1 MRHSYPPQAPRV
13 TYPLPTNPYSRPTR
27 DADELQ
33 RLNSRLKKAN
43 TDLDVERKRNAELR
57 ITTETTARAS
67 VSAAMSDILA
77 NLLQKQAHAL
87 SAKAALEEKQR
98 DLLHREQTIT
108 NLEMYLADGQ
118 AQLKYKLE
126 QQGIRLMS
134 VVEVA
139 KLRREVELEVKR
151 RFAEVEGRIEI
162 QVERLQLQDAAQR
175 VREQVYEQ
183 VVRGEVEA
191 ELRTRLA
198 DDKEAQRTAGDVVTE
213 VKQTERT
220 ETKLSDDFL
229 KGYAAYHRSHTAL
242 NNLRNGTLPP
252 KSPELAFLFD
262 PTHAEHPLA
271 IGQAIGQAI
280 GHLDAE
286 TSTRSPNQDPAISE
300 PQPRTATVNT
310 AYPAS
315 VPNNKHT
322 PLTPPAV
329 PAPQMFQRPTF
340 ASELRASTIKPIPT
354 STTTSASISPTNKS
368 PRVPSRGQEGTVYA
382 GRKVVRYGEDSDSDS
397 DRKDA
402 RTEAKSMGREDGVVS
417 LIDLY

>member
-77 NLLQKQAHAL
+77 NLLQKQAQTL
-87 SAKAALEEKQR
+87 TTKAALEEKQR

-151 RFAEVEGRIEI
+151 RFTEVEGRIEI

-183 VVRGEVEA
+183 VVRGEVET

-198 DDKEAQRTAGDVVTE
+198 DDIAAQRVAGRSVTE
-213 VKQTERT
+213 VKQTGST

-252 KSPELAFLFD
+252 ESPVLAFLFD

-271 IGQAIGQAI
+271 IGQAIG
-280 GHLDAE
+280 HLDAE
-286 TSTRSPNQDPAISE
+286 TPTRSPNQGPMTISE
-300 PQPRTATVNT
+300 PQPRTATVNS

-315 VPNNKHT
+315 VPNNNHT
-322 PLTPPAV
+322 PPTPPAV
-329 PAPQMFQRPTF
+329 PTPQMFQRPTF
-340 ASELRASTIKPIPT
+340 ASELRASTTKPIPT
-354 STTTSASISPTNKS
+354 STATSAPTSPTNKS
-368 PRVPSRGQEGTVYA
+368 PQVLSRGQEGTVYA

-397 DRKDA
+397 DRKDGN
-402 RTEAKSMGREDGVVS
+402 TEARSMGREDGVVS